1 MHALFNLFLD
11 ICLFRKGPQEVPASP
26 VLLKLSLITYGLSGL
41 VVMWVINTKLSTALL
56 QTLLDL
62 VLLVGM
68 TYGVLQMQGFGA
80 RFGQTMTALLGTG
93 TLLGLMALPVVI
105 WMGEAATDD
114 GMTLPWFLFYLLL
127 GWSIAVMA
135 HVLQHALSTTRAIAM
150 LYALGYM
157 VISGVLSSFLAA
169 VS

>member
-11 ICLFRKGPQEVPASP
+11 ICLFRKGPQDVPASP

-41 VVMWVINTKLSTALL
+41 VVMWVNTKLSTALL

-62 VLLVGM
+62 VLLIGM

-114 GMTLPWFLFYLLL
+114 RMRLSWLLFSLLL
-127 GWSIAVMA
+127 GWSMVVMA
-135 HVLQHALSTTRAIAM
+135 HVLRHALSTSRAIAM
-150 LYALGYM
+150 LYALGYL
-157 VISGVLSSFLAA
+157 VISAVLSSFLA
-169 VS
+169 SLS